1 MMTSWL
7 LVLLL
12 FLWVAG
18 GFGWVDSY
26 EAREEK
32 GVSWLSAAIMV
43 IFWPVFAVAL
53 AVGELWQTLRQLMR
67 NDDGSPH

>member
-26 EAREEK
+26 EAREAK
-32 GVSWLSAAIMV
+32 GAGWLSAALMV
-43 IFWPVFAVAL
+43 LLWPVLAVAL
-53 AVGELWQTLRQLMR
+53 AVRELWETLRQLTR
-67 NDDGSPH
+67 RDD